1 MVRRSAKRGFGP
13 RGTSFTEIK
22 AKDFA
27 DLIKRDLNEEI
38 DASLNG
44 FVKAVVNDLSNVGT
58 RTKAGGISPV
68 LTGFFASSWKASNT
82 YVPMQDDIVNFP
94 RWNKIQKQTKKG
106 SRNKLKPGFRPLL
119 KPRHPVPTNFTR
131 NNPVY
136 IGNTVRYAPDALLS
150 PKSNINAY
158 LQGGATSGFSKNLNQ
173 KINRFFTD
181 KRPDIRVGSEPVLTK
196 DKEIGLQYL
205 SL

>member
-1 MVRRSAKRGFGP
+1 MVRRRAKRGFGP

-27 DLIKRDLNEEI
+27 DIIKRDLDEEI

-58 RTKAGGISPV
+58 KSGSGGVSPV
-68 LTGFFASSWKASNT
+68 LTGFFASSWKASN
-82 YVPMQDDIVNFP
+82 YYIARKDNIQNFP

-106 SRNKLKPGFRPLL
+106 FQNKLKPGFRPLIE
-119 KPRHPVPTNFTR
+119 PRHPVPTNFTR

-136 IGNTVRYAPDALLS
+136 IGNTVRYAPYALLS

-158 LQGGATSGFSKNLNQ
+158 LQGGATSGFTKNLNQ

-181 KRPDIRVGSEPVLTK
+181 KRPDIRVGSEPVLTQ
-196 DKEIGLQYL
+196 DNEIGVQYL